1 MPPTTHRK
9 LQCLLILLTA
19 LISLATA
26 ASAQEPAKKEPPK
39 SEPTKKTIQT
49 QKIVEQGVAIEFT
62 AEPLVLNVN
71 SIRAAEDVNVRFT
84 VTDTTT
90 GTPVKGLGLSAW
102 ISMREGTNKTEL
114 TQCREKIQSY
124 LTGSMRARP
133 DVDLNSYY
141 ILALNKSPD
150 ISVIDPL
157 LGFGGSKLLTL
168 VMMKSPGEDWLLTGD
183 GELLFVTLPA
193 INQVAVITTRS
204 WKVLNYID
212 VGTTPTRITIQPD
225 QHYIWVAND
234 GNEKDGG
241 VTVIE
246 PATLKVAAK
255 IATGAGNHDIVIS
268 SDNRFAFVS
277 NRESETVSVI
287 DVQKL
292 EKVSDVKVGPG
303 PASLALSQLSKAI
316 YVASEKDG
324 SITVID
330 EQTQKV
336 LAQLKTKPGSRQVR
350 FAPGGRYGFV
360 LNTKE
365 SLVSIFDAASNRM
378 LHEVTVGK
386 APDKIMFSDTCAFV
400 RSLDTEIVA
409 MLRLGTIGKEVD
421 VTDFPGGQIPPRKG
435 SEPVHADSIVLA
447 PEGNSVIIANP
458 VDKSLY
464 YYTEGMAAP
473 MGNFQNYRREPLAVL
488 VVDRSLREIKPGVY
502 STTIKLPASGRY
514 DVAFLNDSPRVS
526 HCFDL
531 SADVNPAMKEE
542 KPVALRIEHQLK
554 ELTMPVGK
562 DFTFRFKVMDTAT
575 GNPKADLKD
584 VRVLTFMS
592 AGAWQR
598 RDLATPVG
606 NGMYEIK
613 LNVPESGVYMVFFES
628 ASMGVRYKDLP
639 YLMLHAV
646 ADTHTKPSAA
656 APGRLYSHAVQAKNY
671 VCPMHPEV
679 KSRKPGTCPKCKMD
693 LRLAKPE
700 TAAPA
705 AKPAAPTP
713 VYASGRKMIIP
724 DVEVLDQDGRELH
737 FYTDL
742 IKDKTVAINFIFTNC
757 TTICPPLAATFARV
771 QKEMGDKVG
780 KDVHFISISVDP
792 LTDTP
797 ERLKAWGA
805 KFKAGAGW
813 TFVTGEKQ
821 EMDKLLNALG
831 AAVSKREDHTP
842 AMIIGNDAKGVWTRT
857 YGLAKTGQIVG
868 LILDVMAGKAEETS
882 ANEVAKP

>member
-1 MPPTTHRK
+1 MAHRNI
-9 LQCLLILLTA
+9 LSLVILIF
-19 LISLATA
+19 LATTVLG
-26 ASAQEPAKKEPPK
+26 QEPA
-39 SEPTKKTIQT
+39 KKTIQT
-49 QKIVEQGVAIEFT
+49 QKIVEQGIAIEFT
-62 AEPLVLNVN
+62 AEPLVRNVD
-71 SIRAAEDVNVRFT
+71 SIRAAEDVNVRFK

-102 ISMREGTNKTEL
+102 ISMREGDKTPEL

-141 ILALNKSPD
+141 IVALNKSPD

-168 VMMKSPGEDWLLTGD
+168 VMLKSPGEDWLLTRD

-193 INQVAVITTRS
+193 SNQVAVITTRS
-204 WKVLNYID
+204 WKVIDYID
-212 VGTTPTRITIQPD
+212 AGTTPTRITMQPD
-225 QHYIWVAND
+225 QHYVWVTN
-234 GNEKDGG
+234 DGG
-241 VTVIE
+241 VTVID

-255 IATGAGNHDIVIS
+255 IATGAGGHDIVIS
-268 SDNRFAFVS
+268 SDSRFAFVS
-277 NRESETVSVI
+277 NRESESASVI

-292 EKVSDVKVGPG
+292 TKLNDVKVGPG
-303 PASLALSQLSKAI
+303 PVSMALSELSKAI
-316 YVASEKDG
+316 YIASENDG
-324 SITVID
+324 SLTVLD
-330 EQTQKV
+330 EQNQKV
-336 LAQLKTKPGSRQVR
+336 IARMKTNPGARSIR

-365 SLVSIFDAASNRM
+365 STVSIFDAASNRM
-378 LHEVTVGK
+378 LHEVKVGK
-386 APDKIMFSDTCAFV
+386 APDQIIFSETFAFI

-409 MLRLGTIGKEVD
+409 MLRLGTIDKEVD
-421 VTDFPGGQIPPRKG
+421 ITDFPGGQAAPRKG
-435 SEPVHADSIVLA
+435 SDPVHADAMVLA
-447 PEGNSVIIANP
+447 PEGNSVILANP
-458 VDKSLY
+458 VDKVLY

-473 MGNFQNYRREPLAVL
+473 MGNFQNYRREPLAAL
-488 VVDRSLREIKPGVY
+488 VVDRSLREIKPGIY

-531 SADVNPAMKEE
+531 SADANPALKEQ
-542 KPVALRIEHQLK
+542 KGVALRIEHQLK
-554 ELTMPVGK
+554 EMTLPVGK
-562 DFTFRFKVMDTAT
+562 DFTFRFKLTDTTT
-575 GNPKADLKD
+575 GNPKSDLKD
-584 VRVLTFMS
+584 LRVLTFMS
-592 AGAWQR
+592 AGGWQR
-598 RDLATPVG
+598 RDFATSVG

-613 LNVPESGVYMVFFES
+613 INVPQSGVYMVFFES
-628 ASMGVRYKDLP
+628 ASMGVKYKDLP
-639 YLMLHAV
+639 YLMLHAE
-646 ADTHTKPSAA
+646 AKTEPSAV
-656 APGRLYSHAVQAKNY
+656 APGKLYSHAPQMKSY
-671 VCPMHPEV
+671 SCPMHPEI
-679 KSRKPGTCPKCKMD
+679 KSSKPGKCPKCKMD
-693 LRLAKPE
+693 LRLTNVEPTAPI
-700 TAAPA
+700 AAPA
-705 AKPAAPTP
+705 
-713 VYASGRKMIIP
+713 YASGRKMMIP
-724 DVEVLDQDGRELH
+724 DVAVLDQDGNTLH
-737 FYTDL
+737 FYRDL

-780 KDVHFISISVDP
+780 KDVRFISISVDP

-857 YGLAKTGQIVG
+857 YGLAKTAQIVG
-868 LILDVMAGKAEETS
+868 LILDVMAGKVEETS
-882 ANEVAKP
+882 ANEEAKP

>member
-1 MPPTTHRK
+1 MPKAHRIISN
-9 LQCLLILLTA
+9 LII
-19 LISLATA
+19 LIFLATVA
-26 ASAQEPAKKEPPK
+26 LGQ
-39 SEPTKKTIQT
+39 EPTKKTIQT

-62 AEPLVLNVN
+62 AEPLVQNVN

-84 VTDTTT
+84 VPDTTT

-102 ISMREGTNKTEL
+102 ISMREGSTER
-114 TQCREKIQSY
+114 TKCREKIQSC
-124 LTGSMRARP
+124 LTGSRRARP

-168 VMMKSPGEDWLLTGD
+168 VMMKSPGEDWLLTRD

-193 INQVAVITTRS
+193 INQVAVIATRS

-234 GNEKDGG
+234 GGEKDGG

-255 IATGAGNHDIVIS
+255 IATGAGSHDIIIS

-292 EKVSDVKVGPG
+292 EKVSDVKVGPE
-303 PASLALSQLSKAI
+303 PASMALSELSKAI

-324 SITVID
+324 TVTVID
-330 EQTQKV
+330 EQSQKV
-336 LAQLKTKPGSRQVR
+336 LAHMKTKPGARSVR

-365 SLVSIFDAASNRM
+365 STVSIFDAASNQM

-386 APDKIMFSDTCAFV
+386 APDQIMFSDTFAFV
-400 RSLDTEIVA
+400 RSLDTEIVS
-409 MLRLGTIGKEVD
+409 MLRLATIGKEVD
-421 VTDFPGGQIPPRKG
+421 ITDFPGGQIPPRKG

-447 PEGNSVIIANP
+447 PEGNSVILANP

-488 VVDRSLREIKPGVY
+488 VVDRSLREVKPGVY

-531 SADVNPAMKEE
+531 SADVNPSLKEE
-542 KPVALRIEHQLK
+542 KPVALRIEHQMK
-554 ELTMPVGK
+554 ELTLPVGK
-562 DFTFRFKVMDTAT
+562 DFTFRFKVTDTAT
-575 GNPKADLKD
+575 GNPKVDLKD

-598 RDLATPVG
+598 RDFATPVG

-628 ASMGVRYKDLP
+628 ASMGVKYKDLP

-646 ADTHTKPSAA
+646 AETKTSAA
-656 APGRLYSHAVQAKNY
+656 APGRLYSHAVQKKAY

-679 KSRKPGTCPKCKMD
+679 KSSKPGTCPKCKMD
-693 LRLAKPE
+693 LRLAKAEPPKPVAQPE
-700 TAAPA
+700 EA
-705 AKPAAPTP
+705 TP
-713 VYASGRKMIIP
+713 VYASGRKMSIP
-724 DVEVLDQDGRELH
+724 DVAVLDQDGRELH
-737 FYTDL
+737 FYRDL

-813 TFVTGEKQ
+813 TFVTGNKE

-882 ANEVAKP
+882 ANEEAKP